1 MIAAGFFVAF
11 SALAGVPLRFSK
23 FSSLLWS
30 RVSWIKGFPCAGKE
44 HRLTV
49 LQLPQNKVF

>member
-23 FSSLLWS
+23 FSSLLRS